1 MSSPTDPPFRDG
13 RLDRAFGYPLA
24 MSGHLP
30 AMRLLS
36 GLFLLAMAVTAP
48 FSAGQDAA
56 PGRDRLALSG
66 LDGGQLTTAD
76 LERGATLLVVWASWS
91 PRCRDVAT
99 RVERLAEN
107 WSGKARVA
115 SVVFQ
120 EDSETAREAAGDR
133 GLDAPVYLD
142 LTGDFSKQY
151 AVTTLPMLLIF
162 RDGELAFRGK
172 LAANPDAVIERILAG
187 G

>member
-1 MSSPTDPPFRDG
+1 MNG
-13 RLDRAFGYPLA
+13 WLILA
-24 MSGHLP
+24 LVV
-30 AMRLLS
+30 A
-36 GLFLLAMAVTAP
+36 AP

-56 PGRDRLALSG
+56 PGRDRLALPG

-76 LERGATLLVVWASWS
+76 LERGTTLLVVWASWS
-91 PRCRDVAT
+91 PRCRDVAAG
-99 RVERLAEN
+99 VDRLAET

-120 EDSETAREAAGDR
+120 EDPETAREAAGGQ
-133 GLDAPVYLD
+133 GLGPPVYLD
-142 LTGDFSKQY
+142 LTGEFSKQY

-172 LAANPDAVIERILAG
+172 LAANPDAVIERILE
-187 G
+187 